1 MSGLQRRQLLGAVGA
16 LGTTLLAACAP
27 LQPNRPS
34 ERFLALPQL
43 NTNTA
48 LRVVY
53 AHNPRYDR
61 PASDLV
67 DRVMT
72 QTQALC
78 QAHFALT
85 LQMAPMQEVPISQL
99 FSAIPPAMWDKIK
112 PLTYD
117 FAGGRTRETLVKE
130 MQRSVQ
136 NNKSPI
142 AAQIQYA
149 RAHLLSDTQPTDA
162 RSLARALIDTQLARF
177 KTWQA
182 LQGSDGLPLLD
193 GSIYNEY
200 YAWITAPRVQ
210 PWPAEIVITNQL
222 LASVEYQGNT
232 LHSAL
237 RGGVSNGL
245 TCVSPASRYGT
256 VSVLS
261 LFPFTDQAPLTR
273 QLRGDVEA
281 SAVSATSTTVMA
293 AAAMLTHE
301 LGHQLLHLGHPFGH
315 TACVMN
321 PPELLQFEAWVK
333 GLYAAECP
341 LGNHAE
347 NTLGAERF
355 VGLP

>member
-1 MSGLQRRQLLGAVGA
+1 MSGLQRRNLLVAVGA
-16 LGTTLLAACAP
+16 LGATTLLTACAP
-27 LQPNRPS
+27 LQPSRPL
-34 ERFLALPQL
+34 ERLLALPQL
-43 NTNTA
+43 NTSTA

-53 AHNPRYDR
+53 AHNLRYDR
-61 PASDLV
+61 PAPGLIDQVL
-67 DRVMT
+67 T

-78 QAHFALT
+78 QAHFGLT
-85 LQMAPMQEVPISQL
+85 LQMAEVQEVPISQL
-99 FSAIPPAMWDKIK
+99 FSAITPVLWDKIK
-112 PLTYD
+112 PQIYD
-117 FAGGRTRETLVKE
+117 FADGRTRETLVKE

-149 RAHLLSDTQPTDA
+149 KAHLLSDTQPTDA
-162 RSLARALIDTQLARF
+162 SSLARALIDTQLARF
-177 KTWQA
+177 KTWHT

-193 GSIYNEY
+193 RSIYNEY
-200 YAWITAPRVQ
+200 FAWITAPRAQ

-222 LASVEYQGNT
+222 LASVEYEGNS

-245 TCVSPASRYGT
+245 TCVSPVSRYGT

-261 LFPFTDQAPLTR
+261 LFPFINQAPLTR

-281 SAVSATSTTVMA
+281 SAESATSTVTA
-293 AAAMLTHE
+293 AAALLTHE
-301 LGHQLLHLGHPFGH
+301 LGHQLLHLGHPFGQ

-321 PPELLQFEAWVK
+321 PPELLRFDAWVK
-333 GLYAAECP
+333 SLDAPQCP

-355 VGLP
+355 LASP

>member
-1 MSGLQRRQLLGAVGA
+1 MSGLQRRQLLSAMGA
-16 LGTTLLAACAP
+16 LGATTLLAACAP
-27 LQPNRPS
+27 LPPS
-34 ERFLALPQL
+34 RTPERLLTLAQL

-53 AHNPRYDR
+53 VHNTRYDR
-61 PASDLV
+61 PTPGLV
-67 DRVMT
+67 DQILA

-78 QAHFALT
+78 HAHFGLT
-85 LQMAPMQEVPISQL
+85 LQMARVQEVLISQL
-99 FSAIPPAMWDKIK
+99 FNALTPALWDKLK

-117 FAGGRTRETLVKE
+117 FAGGRTRKTLVKE
-130 MQRSVQ
+130 LQRNVQ
-136 NNKSPI
+136 NNKSTI

-149 RAHLLSDTQPTDA
+149 QNHLLSSVQPTDA
-162 RSLARALIDTQLARF
+162 HSLARALIDTQLARF
-177 KTWQA
+177 KTWQT
-182 LQGSDGLPLLD
+182 LQASDGLALLD

-200 YAWITAPRVQ
+200 YAWVTAPRAQ

-222 LASVEYQGNT
+222 LASVEYQGNS

-261 LFPFTDQAPLTR
+261 LFPFTNQAPLTR

-281 SAVSATSTTVMA
+281 SEVSTTPSVMA

-321 PPELLQFEAWVK
+321 PPELLRFEAWVK
-333 GLYAAECP
+333 GLDAAQCP
-341 LGNHAE
+341 LENHAE
-347 NTLGAERF
+347 NVRGAVRF
-355 VGLP
+355 VDFP